1 MLRTVLIWLFLIAI
15 AGIPTLV
22 TIFAAILV
30 HMEEIGE
37 EEMAFPDRNAEEA
50 ACFRQP
56 QDQEDSKV
64 PARKPMIRDST
75 R

>member
-50 ACFRQP
+50 ACFRQAK
-56 QDQEDSKV
+56 DHKA
-64 PARKPMIRDST
+64 PAPKPANRDST